1 VESFSDLSI
10 VMRETLNPNNMTTS
24 EFLTRQRQVIL
35 DEITIQREM
44 LTYWGHIPETKKN
57 IESKIA
63 ELEQSLKQFINN

>member
-1 VESFSDLSI
+1 
-10 VMRETLNPNNMTTS
+10 MTTS

-57 IESKIA
+57 IESKIVQ
-63 ELEQSLKQFINN
+63 LEQSLNKLVNN

>member
-1 VESFSDLSI
+1 
-10 VMRETLNPNNMTTS
+10 MTTS

-57 IESKIA
+57 IESKIVQ
-63 ELEQSLKQFINN
+63 LEQSLNKFVNN